1 MATIQN
7 YIELGDGVSP
17 VLDRINQATTT
28 VSNKFDRLSR
38 STTSMA
44 GALDRAEGSA
54 NRLGDVFKGAL
65 GANVAIIA
73 IDKVQE
79 SIASLFATADQ
90 YAGIQA
96 RLGLVAGSQVNAAYL
111 NYKIYESAQRA
122 RGGYMDM
129 AHAVSQ
135 LAMSAKDA
143 FPDPREAVNFMEGIN
158 KLYAIGGTT
167 GENKKFATL
176 QLTQGLASGQLQGD
190 EFRSIAENAPIIENM
205 IAKTMGVSRGE
216 LKKLASQGEVTSEII
231 KRAVLENMDEINA
244 QFAQVPKTWGD
255 RFTDVKNR
263 AMLAFTGI
271 YLLMSQ
277 AANSPM
283 MDKLVAGV
291 SVAIDYIAG
300 ATFLVVN
307 NMLWLGGIIINGLG
321 SAFQFL
327 SNNSWIVYGAL
338 FAIGGYLTFL
348 AAMWAINTVQ
358 VGLAA
363 AAMIAKSIADAAET
377 AAIIALT
384 IAQDGLNAALYAC
397 PITWIIAAIIVLIGI
412 FYFAVAAVNYF
423 AGTSISA
430 TGLIFGAFSWLYAR
444 VRNIIALMWN
454 LFAAVA
460 NFWGSVFNDPMAAVQ
475 NLFADVWNAVSGY
488 VAEAIN
494 TIFDMLLKIPGMTKL
509 GLDLSH
515 VTASTVSRVEVSG
528 GAAYEV
534 PTMDYVDPGEYAQ
547 SGYEMGKGVADNIG
561 KMMDNPTEAIKDIMG
576 QLENPQ
582 YDPTKV
588 APGSPASVNDPTAKD
603 NAKNNAKTAKN
614 TERMARAIEMTD
626 DEIKALR
633 DSAISET
640 IQKWQNQHIEI
651 KVDNTINATSDVDLD
666 GFTSDFA
673 TGLREAIKAEG
684 EGVLA

>member
-17 VLDRINQATTT
+17 VLNKINRAVMT
-28 VSNKFDRLSR
+28 VADKFHSVSK
-38 STTSMA
+38 STYSMA
-44 GALDRAEGSA
+44 GAFDRANDRA
-54 NRLGDVFKGAL
+54 NRLSDIFKGAL

-73 IDKVQE
+73 LEKTRE
-79 SIASLFATADQ
+79 SITSLFATADQ
-90 YAGIQA
+90 YASIQA
-96 RLGLVAGSQVNAAYL
+96 RLGLVAGSQENVAYL
-111 NYKIYESAQRA
+111 NYKIFESAQRA

-143 FPDPREAVNFMEGIN
+143 FPDPREAVDFMEGIN

-167 GENKKFATL
+167 GEHKKFATL

-216 LKKLASQGEVTSEII
+216 LKQLASQGEVTSEII
-231 KRAVLENMDEINA
+231 KRAVLENMSEINA
-244 QFAQVPKTWGD
+244 QFEQVPKKWGD

-263 AMLAFTGI
+263 ATVAFSGI
-271 YLLMSQ
+271 FALMSQ
-277 AANSPM
+277 AANNPM
-283 MDKLVAGV
+283 MDKLVGGV

-307 NMLWLGGIIINGLG
+307 NVLWLSGVIINGLG

-338 FAIGGYLTFL
+338 FALGGYLAFL
-348 AAMWAINTVQ
+348 ASMWLINTMQ

-363 AAMIAKSIADAAET
+363 TAMVAKSIADAAET

-384 IAQDGLNAALYAC
+384 IAQEGFNAALAMC
-397 PITWIIAAIIVLIGI
+397 PITWIIGAIIALIGVV
-412 FYFAVAAVNYF
+412 YLGVAAVNYF
-423 AGTSISA
+423 AGTSVSA
-430 TGLIFGAFSWLYAR
+430 TGLIFGAFAWLYAGI
-444 VRNIIALMWN
+444 RNKVALMWN

-460 NFWGSVFNDPMAAVQ
+460 NFIGSVFNDPMAAIQ
-475 NLFADVWNAVSGY
+475 NLFADVWNAVAGY
-488 VAEAIN
+488 VAASIN
-494 TIFDMLLKIPGMTKL
+494 SILDMIAKIPGMSKL
-509 GLDLSH
+509 GLDFSH
-515 VTASTVSRVEVSG
+515 VTASTISRVEVSG
-528 GAAYEV
+528 GAAFEV
-534 PTMDYVDPGEYAQ
+534 PTMDYVDEGVYAQ
-547 SGYEMGKGVADNIG
+547 SGYAMGKGVIDNIG
-561 KMMDNPTEAIKDIMG
+561 SIMENPVKAIEDAMG
-576 QLENPQ
+576 QVTNPQ

-588 APGSPASVNDPTAKD
+588 TPGSLASAHDPTAKD

-614 TERMARAIEMTD
+614 TERMAQAIEMTD

-666 GFTSDFA
+666 GFTSDFTA
-673 TGLREAIKAEG
+673 GLREAIRAEG
-684 EGVLA
+684 EGVFA

>member
-7 YIELGDGVSP
+7 YMELVDGVSP
-17 VLDRINQATTT
+17 VFERINQAATT
-28 VSNKFDRLSR
+28 VSNKFERLSR

-44 GALDRAEGSA
+44 RALDRAEGSA
-54 NRLGDVFKGAL
+54 NRLGDVFKGSL
-65 GANVAIIA
+65 GANVVIIA
-73 IDKVQE
+73 IEKARE
-79 SIASLFATADQ
+79 AIASLFATADQ

-96 RLGLVAGSQVNAAYL
+96 RLGLVAGSQENAAYL

-300 ATFLVVN
+300 ATFLIIN
-307 NMLWLGGIIINGLG
+307 NMLWLSGVIINGLG

-338 FAIGGYLTFL
+338 FAIGGYLAFM
-348 AAMWAINTVQ
+348 AAMWAVNTVQ

-363 AAMIAKSIADAAET
+363 AAMFAKSVADAAEM
-377 AAIIALT
+377 AAVIALT
-384 IAQDGLNAALYAC
+384 LAQDGLNAALHLC
-397 PITWIIAAIIVLIGI
+397 PISWIIGAIIVLIGI
-412 FYFAVAAVNYF
+412 FYLAVAAVNYF

-430 TGLIFGAFSWLYAR
+430 TGLIFGAFSWLYAM

-454 LFAAVA
+454 LFAAIA

-528 GAAYEV
+528 GAAFEL
-534 PTMDYVDPGEYAQ
+534 PTMDYVDTGEYAQ
-547 SGYEMGKGVADNIG
+547 SGYDMGKGVADNIG
-561 KMMDNPTEAIKDIMG
+561 KMMDNPMEAIKDIMG
-576 QLENPQ
+576 QNDNPQ

-588 APGSPASVNDPTAKD
+588 SPASVHDPDAKD

-684 EGVLA
+684 EGVLV